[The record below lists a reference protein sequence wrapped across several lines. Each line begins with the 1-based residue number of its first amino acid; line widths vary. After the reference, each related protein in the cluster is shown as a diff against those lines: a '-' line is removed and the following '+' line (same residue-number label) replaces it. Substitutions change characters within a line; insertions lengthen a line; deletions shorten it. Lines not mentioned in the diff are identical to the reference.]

1 MKIKELHPWKVSPQ
15 QAKAIQNSI
24 SKKLISEWDE
34 RSVKIIAATDVS
46 FPDSESVLAAVAVL
60 TYPGMKVIETKL
72 KSSKCQFRYIPGLL
86 AFREVPA
93 LLAAL
98 EEINTEPDVLL
109 CDAQGI
115 AHPRRM
121 GLATHVGIVTDMP
134 SIGCAKSLL
143 YGKFEE
149 PGIVKGQYSPLVTDS
164 GETIGAVVRTREG
177 VQPVFVSIGH
187 RIDLSKAIEI
197 VMKCSIKYRIPEP
210 LRLAHKLA
218 AGEIIDIEQGKQD
231 QQLSLF

>member
-1 MKIKELHPWKVSPQ
+1 MDIKKLHPWKVSPR

-24 SKKLISEWDE
+24 SRRLIPKWDE
-34 RSVKIIAATDVS
+34 RAVKIVAGTDVS
-46 FPDSESVLAAVAVL
+46 FPDSQSVLAAVVVL
-60 TYPGMKVIETKL
+60 TYPDMKVIETQL
-72 KSSKCQFRYIPGLL
+72 KESKCEFPYIPGLL

-93 LLAAL
+93 LLSAL
-98 EEINTEPDVLL
+98 EALQSEPDVLL

-115 AHPRRM
+115 AHPRRIGM
-121 GLATHVGIVTDMP
+121 ATHVGIITDMP

-143 YGKFEE
+143 YGKYEE
-149 PGIVKGQYSPLVTDS
+149 PGNAKGQFSPLVTNS
-164 GETIGAVVRTREG
+164 GEEIGAVVRTRDG

-187 RIDLSKAIEI
+187 RIDLDKAIEI
-197 VMKCSIKYRIPEP
+197 IMSCSLKYRIPEP

-218 AGEIIDIEQGKQD
+218 AGEKIEIAKGEED

>member
-1 MKIKELHPWKVSPQ
+1 MK
-15 QAKAIQNSI
+15 
-24 SKKLISEWDE
+24 
-34 RSVKIIAATDVS
+34 
-46 FPDSESVLAAVAVL
+46 
-60 TYPGMKVIETKL
+60 
-72 KSSKCQFRYIPGLL
+72 SKCEFPYIPGLL

-98 EEINTEPDVLL
+98 EELKTEPDILL

-115 AHPRRM
+115 AHPRRIGM
-121 GLATHVGIVTDMP
+121 ATHVGLVTDKP

-143 YGKFEE
+143 YGKYEE
-149 PGIVKGQYSPLVTDS
+149 PGNAKGQNSPLVADA
-164 GETIGAVVRTREG
+164 GETIGAVVRTRDG

-187 RIDLSKAIEI
+187 RIDLNKSVE
-197 VMKCSIKYRIPEP
+197 VVLSCSLKYRIPEP

-218 AGEIIDIEQGKQD
+218 AGEKIETDKGGED

>member
-1 MKIKELHPWKVSPQ
+1 LEIKKLHPWKVSPQ

-24 SKKLISEWDE
+24 SKRLIPKWDE
-34 RSVKIIAATDVS
+34 GPVKIIAGTDVS
-46 FPDSESVLAAVAVL
+46 FPDPQSVLAAVVVL
-60 TYPGMKVIETKL
+60 TYPDMKVIETKL
-72 KSSKCQFRYIPGLL
+72 IKSKCEFPYIPGLL

-93 LLAAL
+93 LLSAL
-98 EEINTEPDVLL
+98 EELKTEPDVLL

-121 GLATHVGIVTDMP
+121 GMATHVGLVTDKP

-143 YGKFEE
+143 YGKYEE
-149 PGIVKGQYSPLVTDS
+149 PGNAKGQHSSLVTDS
-164 GETIGAVVRTREG
+164 GETIGAVVRTRDG

-187 RIDLSKAIEI
+187 KIDLDKAIEI
-197 VMKCSIKYRIPEP
+197 VLGCSLKYRIPEP

-218 AGEIIDIEQGKQD
+218 AGEKIEIEKGRED